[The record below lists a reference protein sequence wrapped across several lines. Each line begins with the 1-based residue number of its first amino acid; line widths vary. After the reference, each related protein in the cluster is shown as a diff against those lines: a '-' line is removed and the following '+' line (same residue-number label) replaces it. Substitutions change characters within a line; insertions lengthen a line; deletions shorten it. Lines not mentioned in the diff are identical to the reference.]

1 MDPEAVSNLSLEW
14 LMLDSSFAKVNFR
27 DAFQRFKEAH
37 RRGLWE
43 EKEVSEEDAK
53 RRQRFLS
60 KKKNQQKTFLKTC
73 LLPRPRVGT
82 PPLIHPCAIQRVSCY
97 G

>member
-1 MDPEAVSNLSLEW
+1 MP
-14 LMLDSSFAKVNFR
+14 DSSFAEVNFR

-53 RRQRFLS
+53 R
-60 KKKNQQKTFLKTC
+60 
-73 LLPRPRVGT
+73 
-82 PPLIHPCAIQRVSCY
+82 I
-97 G
+97 